1 MTFATLRAL
10 HAVIGDAL
18 TEMER
23 VYAARSAEGGL
34 PLDYPSLDVP
44 YYNNSDAG
52 AHSPEAEAAEKLA
65 SDSNVV
71 IAANHIVAA
80 CEQLAAS
87 VHRPFFTLMEG
98 LMSVSAWLDL
108 WSGSRG
114 EYLLMFGADRDT

>member
-10 HAVIGDAL
+10 HTVIGDAL

-23 VYAARSAEGGL
+23 IYAARSAEGGGGGA

-44 YYNNSDAG
+44 YYHNGGAG
-52 AHSPEAEAAEKLA
+52 AREHGPQAEAAEKLA
-65 SDSNVV
+65 AEADVV
-71 IAANHIVAA
+71 MAANHIVAA

-98 LMSVSAWLDL
+98 IMSVSATLRL
-108 WSGSRG
+108 
-114 EYLLMFGADRDT
+114 YYC

>member
-10 HAVIGDAL
+10 HTVIGDAL

-23 VYAARSAEGGL
+23 IYAARSAEAGGGGA

-44 YYNNSDAG
+44 YYHNGGAAG
-52 AHSPEAEAAEKLA
+52 AHSGQADAAEKLA
-65 SDSNVV
+65 AEADVV
-71 IAANHIVAA
+71 MAANHIVAA

-98 LMSVSAWLDL
+98 IMSVSATLRL
-108 WSGSRG
+108 
-114 EYLLMFGADRDT
+114 YHC